1 MSDTRDLYKLFRELE
16 NQHQEND
23 TVRLHDSFD
32 LELNEHFVIESGVV
46 GLTED
51 GVIIQLD
58 EAALEFLDFNGMLT
72 ESLQEVGLKDHEP
85 RKVEGVY
92 GPKSKPFTKKFNNL
106 KAMNKFFD
114 HPDNEGNYEIER
126 ISKVTESVEL
136 NEISDK
142 VLTSYLTKAWPK
154 RGETVPDKRLPFMQR
169 ARDAAD
175 RHWGQQKKENDAADI
190 QKVLNRTPK
199 VHDLRHLSHGEVYDI
214 TQTSDEIR
222 DGDVLH
228 VKGGSAIMFKAWPTM
243 VKGDSNSL
251 HTWDTDAGN
260 SWDDEEV
267 SHYKRAVDIANALP
281 VDSDSSRGARNV
293 DESVIAEGS
302 SRAVENAIFYRIVN
316 RHKDVLSKYGP
327 IRTLQAIEDTAYN
340 LNDLEEIG
348 SSDVSIWTNQ
358 VIADLEKGSYDDMDP
373 ESPVKRDVSES
384 AEDSDIFAK
393 VVKSEDPFQVVYDGI
408 SGHFGEAA
416 RIKLQTIYDDVAL
429 DHGDHPDDDFEAIID
444 RMIPRIHELHDIG
457 LDYSAS
463 KKDELDEIKK
473 LAFGRDALE
482 ENPMLMA
489 LGRAAAAGAARDL
502 ADNVDEGWGKNL
514 LGALAGA
521 GALAAIAGIDK
532 MEADR
537 LMKTEPQLVTLT
549 QMRQEAANRG
559 DEDAVEDIDGRIR
572 VTLNSIRDKGRP
584 VMGPDGEPVDP
595 RKPLGEA
602 EYQGRKVTLNK
613 PMQGDVAKSKVY
625 VKKPDGKVVKVNFG
639 DKNMTIKKSNPAR
652 RKSFRAR
659 HNCENP
665 GPKWKARYWS
675 CRAW

>member
-16 NQHQEND
+16 SQHQEND

-92 GPKSKPFTKKFNNL
+92 GTKSKPFTKKFNNL

-126 ISKVTESVEL
+126 ISKVSESKGLNESVED
-136 NEISDK
+136 SDIFAK
-142 VLTSYLTKAWPK
+142 VVKS
-154 RGETVPDKRLPFMQR
+154 DDPFQ
-169 ARDAAD
+169 
-175 RHWGQQKKENDAADI
+175 
-190 QKVLNRTPK
+190 V
-199 VHDLRHLSHGEVYDI
+199 VYDGI
-214 TQTSDEIR
+214 SGHFGEKARMKLQDMYDAVASDNRYHPDDDFEEII
-222 DGDVLH
+222 DLVIDHIV
-228 VKGGSAIMFKAWPTM
+228 ADDAFK
-243 VKGDSNSL
+243 NS
-251 HTWDTDAGN
+251 G
-260 SWDDEEV
+260 
-267 SHYKRAVDIANALP
+267 
-281 VDSDSSRGARNV
+281 RGARDV
-293 DESVIAEGS
+293 DESAIAEGS
-302 SRAVENAIFYRIVN
+302 SQGVANAIRHSILH
-316 RHKDVLSKYGP
+316 RHKDVVAKYGP
-327 IRTLQAIEDTAYN
+327 VRIMAAIRDKADN

-348 SSDVSIWTNQ
+348 SSDVSIWTRE
-358 VIADLEKGSYDDMDP
+358 VIDDLEKGYYDDEDTV
-373 ESPVKRDVSES
+373 SVKRDVPES

-393 VVKSEDPFQVVYDGI
+393 IVKSDDPFQVIYDGI
-408 SGHFGEAA
+408 SGHFGEVA
-416 RIKLQTIYDDVAL
+416 RIKLQDIYDDVAL
-429 DHGDHPDDDFEAIID
+429 DHGDHPDDDFEEIID

-473 LAFGRDALE
+473 LTFGRDALE

-489 LGRAAAAGAARDL
+489 LGRMAAVGAARDL

-514 LGALAGA
+514 LGAGA
-521 GALAAIAGIDK
+521 VVGALAAIAGVDK

-549 QMRQEAANRG
+549 QMRQEAEQEG
-559 DEDAVEDIDGRIR
+559 DDSAVDALDNRIR
-572 VTLNSIRDKGRP
+572 VTLNSIRNTGRP

-595 RKPLGEA
+595 RKSLGEA